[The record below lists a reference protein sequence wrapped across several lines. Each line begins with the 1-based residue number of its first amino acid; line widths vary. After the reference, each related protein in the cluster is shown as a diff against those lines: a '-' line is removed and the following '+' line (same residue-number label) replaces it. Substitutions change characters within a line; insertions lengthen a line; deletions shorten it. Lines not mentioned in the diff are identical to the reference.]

1 MPTYHLRCIL
11 GILNGQLGCEIDSR
25 AIEAESLDDAIALA
39 KLYTFPDPTMRL
51 LSASLS
57 APTGILI
64 WSLRSEVPPQNGFEA
79 LGG

>member
-1 MPTYHLRCIL
+1 MSIYHLRCIF
-11 GILNGQLGCEIDSR
+11 GFLNGQLGCDIDSR
-25 AIEAESLDDAIALA
+25 AIEAESPDDAIALA

-64 WSLRSEVPPQNGFEA
+64 WSLQFEVPPQNDFEA
-79 LGG
+79 LRG